1 MHTKL
6 QAGEAHQE
14 KLQDRQSAH
23 TDRHRHPPSTTPIAR
38 PPPTTIVCVAATAL
52 QPRRP
57 PIHPTH
63 PPPTMAAPV
72 VEKQP
77 GEVTPVAPA
86 VDVPPIDVTR
96 PPRPQTGN
104 AVFDSLANAYH
115 AFQTRRE
122 ALGLSNPGSI
132 EQIAKEVQRDVFLT
146 NQTFSGLRAE
156 LNKSLSL
163 NPIFQVS
170 HAFSTGS
177 QMMSPYTFLALYG
190 TDSVSLCRPLPI
202 PALSPAPK
210 TDDVGDRPS
219 FKAKS
224 TRTSPSPPA
233 STPACTRASS
243 SSPPCRSNLPPA

>member
-1 MHTKL
+1 
-6 QAGEAHQE
+6 
-14 KLQDRQSAH
+14 
-23 TDRHRHPPSTTPIAR
+23 
-38 PPPTTIVCVAATAL
+38 
-52 QPRRP
+52 
-57 PIHPTH
+57 
-63 PPPTMAAPV
+63 MAAPV